1 MGAAVG
7 NIIATIMTTQITRN
21 SGARGPK
28 VSEPVVISSMLLSA
42 CVRRR
47 IAQAA
52 AASAK
57 SKPNMTLR

>member
-7 NIIATIMTTQITRN
+7 NIIATIITIHITRN
-21 SGARGPK
+21 SGARGPS
-28 VSEPVVISSMLLSA
+28 VTEAVVISSMLLSA
-42 CVRRR
+42 CVQTR

>member
-7 NIIATIMTTQITRN
+7 NIIATIITTHITRN
-21 SGARGPK
+21 SGARGPS
-28 VSEPVVISSMLLSA
+28 VTEPVVISMLLSA
-42 CVRRR
+42 CVQTR

>member
-21 SGARGPK
+21 SGTRGPR
-28 VSEPVVISSMLLSA
+28 VTEAVISMVTSA
-42 CVRRR
+42 CCQTRT
-47 IAQAA
+47 AQAA

-57 SKPNMTLR
+57 SKPSMTLR

>member
-7 NIIATIMTTQITRN
+7 NIIATIMTTHITRN
-21 SGARGPK
+21 SGARGPS
-28 VSEPVVISSMLLSA
+28 VTEAVVISLLLSA
-42 CVRRR
+42 CVQTR